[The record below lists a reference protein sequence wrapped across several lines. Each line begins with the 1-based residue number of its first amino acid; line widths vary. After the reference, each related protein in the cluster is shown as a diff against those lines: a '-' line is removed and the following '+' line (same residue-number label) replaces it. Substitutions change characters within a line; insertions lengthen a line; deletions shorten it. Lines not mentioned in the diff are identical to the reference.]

1 MTNLP
6 LDIEKTAKNVEATV
20 QTAEE
25 YKHYQEIMQKMAYIS
40 AEMRETPPPPSE
52 VVQGQPSNTLLRV
65 EFPPEGGTLTYMSG
79 FDVPFQGFPFSE
91 LVEKMDVV
99 KKMTKGFKS
108 GFHHILWKHFTGWKR
123 PILIFLTT
131 PFFRIY
137 AHAEIATCWRYIE
150 RHKIKPRVYCTA
162 MREVHRAMSV
172 PTNDDERFKTTKLR
186 EMMRDLLCMH
196 LEFDNAYRFRFQDV
210 IVELDKEK
218 LKQDPLKEILRLL
231 NIMSDREVH
240 QEVKDTWTLTKTMV
254 EYLKYS
260 KEIKSIVISFL
271 NNLNTDKCKLDKRDI
286 PFCVTRNDYNFKSL
300 K

>member
-6 LDIEKTAKNVEATV
+6 LDIEKTAEGTLQINN
-20 QTAEE
+20 QIEE
-25 YKHYQEIMQKMAYIS
+25 YKHYIDIQQKMAYIQQ
-40 AEMRETPPPPSE
+40 EMRETPPPPSE

-79 FDVPFQGFPFSE
+79 FELPFQGFPFSE
-91 LVEKMDVV
+91 LVERMDVV

-172 PTNDDERFKTTKLR
+172 PTGDDERMRTTKLR

-210 IVELDKEK
+210 IVELDKCNLEK
-218 LKQDPLKEILRLL
+218 DPLKEMLRLL
-231 NIMSDREVH
+231 NIMSDREIH
-240 QEVKDTWTLTKTMV
+240 QEVKDTWTLTQTMV

-260 KEIKSIVISFL
+260 KEIRMIIISFL
-271 NNLNTDKCKLDKRDI
+271 NNINTDKCKLDKRDI
-286 PFCVTRNDYNFKSL
+286 PFCVTRNDYRFKSL